1 MEFASVEVSCETEG
15 CPNNGI
21 SANTMLKLTEGG
33 DLPHYVCGVCHVDL
47 IPDPDAGNEAREIND

>member
-21 SANTMLKLTEGG
+21 SANAILKLTDSG
-33 DLPHYVCGVCHVDL
+33 DLPWYVCGVCQVDL
-47 IPDPDAGNEAREIND
+47 IPNPDAGNEAA